1 MRRRILLVL
10 GLVVAFAVWT
20 TALASGAG
28 PSPALSAAGD
38 GLSDRTLRCLAL
50 PATRTTEVQVIDRDA
65 HVLRHMGIKGIWG
78 IPLVA
83 YDGTAEGLFPN
94 GRTLLLAQSPYNGQT
109 LRTPTKFTL
118 VDTLR

>member
-28 PSPALSAAGD
+28 RGPGWRAAGD
-38 GLSDRTLRCLAL
+38 GLTDGKLRYLAL
-50 PATRTTEVQVIDRDA
+50 PASRTTEVQVIDRDA
-65 HVLRHMGIKGIWG
+65 HVLRHMWIKGIWG

-94 GRTLLLAQSPYNGQT
+94 GQTLLLAQSPYNGQ
-109 LRTPTKFTL
+109 
-118 VDTLR
+118 